1 MDSIILVFKIMQE
14 PFSLV
19 LPIYLFEIPVKHPVL
34 YMTEEGGFLI
44 TFINHRMLEFKEIW
58 KYNFHAPPYVVDEET
73 KAQRDGD
80 LAVDH

>member
-1 MDSIILVFKIMQE
+1 
-14 PFSLV
+14 
-19 LPIYLFEIPVKHPVL
+19 
-34 YMTEEGGFLI
+34 MTEEGCFLI